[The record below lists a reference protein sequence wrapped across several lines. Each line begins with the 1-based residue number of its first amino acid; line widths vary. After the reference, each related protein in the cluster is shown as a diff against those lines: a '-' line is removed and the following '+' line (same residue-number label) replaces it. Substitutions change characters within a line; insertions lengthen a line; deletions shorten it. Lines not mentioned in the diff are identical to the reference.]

1 MKTDDV
7 KTDSIVKVEC
17 GKETNNLDKLVTYY
31 NDILKLAQMQI
42 KRHIELRKMNT
53 MPLSNPNDPIN

>member
-31 NDILKLAQMQI
+31 NDILKLA
-42 KRHIELRKMNT
+42 
-53 MPLSNPNDPIN
+53 